1 MDYGALA
8 NLSFWEN
15 QSSHLCYSHVQ
26 MKLQDLEVVSDKLE
40 SYQGGVLMSD
50 EESVVGMNED

>member
-1 MDYGALA
+1 
-8 NLSFWEN
+8 
-15 QSSHLCYSHVQ
+15 
-26 MKLQDLEVVSDKLE
+26 MKPQDPKAVSEKLG